1 TKDPARAARIELL
14 IGLASEELADW
25 PAAAQHLAAADA
37 ALPQLADYVGYHA
50 ARAAYNA
57 HAPGALERAQKVARD
72 SIVGADAEIL
82 VGDCLRD
89 RADWPAVIAFYKDY
103 LARHPD
109 GPFRSEARFDL
120 ADAMEQAKE
129 PRAELVKLYRQIE
142 IDDPLASWNDKAHAR
157 LVALKAVPENFTAA
171 EHIAQGK
178 VLFDNQRNPESEKA
192 FDEAL
197 ADPKIAPADR
207 CVAAYHRA
215 ESRFKARDR
224 KGAAPMFDEAVT
236 ACHAA

>member
-1 TKDPARAARIELL
+1 
-14 IGLASEELADW
+14 
-25 PAAAQHLAAADA
+25 
-37 ALPQLADYVGYHA
+37 
-50 ARAAYNA
+50 
-57 HAPGALERAQKVARD
+57 
-72 SIVGADAEIL
+72 
-82 VGDCLRD
+82 
-89 RADWPAVIAFYKDY
+89 
-103 LARHPD
+103 
-109 GPFRSEARFDL
+109 
-120 ADAMEQAKE
+120 
-129 PRAELVKLYRQIE
+129 
-142 IDDPLASWNDKAHAR
+142 
-157 LVALKAVPENFTAA
+157 LKAVPENVTAA

-236 ACHAA
+236 ACHAAANVDLEIKSDYNAGRSYSFIGEHETAIARYKA